1 MLTDICTNQLFLLSL
16 PSINGKKSN
25 DMEKRRM
32 GLFWRIVLAAS
43 VIVIVAA
50 EVVLVYQL
58 RHDAAAAALCIAV
71 PVMAYCVGA
80 LK

>member
-1 MLTDICTNQLFLLSL
+1 
-16 PSINGKKSN
+16 
-25 DMEKRRM
+25 MEKRRM